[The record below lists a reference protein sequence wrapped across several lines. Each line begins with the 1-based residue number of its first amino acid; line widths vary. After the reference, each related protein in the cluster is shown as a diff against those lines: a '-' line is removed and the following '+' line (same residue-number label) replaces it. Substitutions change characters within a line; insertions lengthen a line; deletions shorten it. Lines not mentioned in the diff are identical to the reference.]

1 MSDLG
6 WRLRAVL
13 VAGLLSLTLGSAA
26 AAKPPVWVVRD
37 SDSELVLFGSIHV
50 LPPGLDWEP
59 KELTTALANA
69 DDVWF
74 ELPIDPA
81 SQLKVAELATA
92 RGVLAPGKS
101 LIGLL
106 SKKGQERLI
115 RLCQRFHLSP
125 GLMDRFQPWYAEV
138 ILASAEFRAS
148 GADSASGV
156 EESLAVQAPPRVE
169 RRALESAEQQ
179 IEMLAGASLAD
190 QKASLED
197 SLAQMDTDPRAYD
210 RLVRA
215 WMAGDLR
222 SLDREALTPLRK
234 ASPNIYR
241 RMLLDRNTAWVAA
254 LDQRLKGHGKTVV
267 VVGVGHLIGEAGA
280 PARLR
285 ALGYSVEG
293 P

>member
-1 MSDLG
+1 MAES
-6 WRLRAVL
+6 
-13 VAGLLSLTLGSAA
+13 S
-26 AAKPPVWVVRD
+26 KPAPAQKHYPYT
-37 SDSELVLFGSIHV
+37 III
-50 LPPGLDWEP
+50 P
-59 KELTTALANA
+59 TAY
-69 DDVWF
+69 
-74 ELPIDPA
+74 
-81 SQLKVAELATA
+81 
-92 RGVLAPGKS
+92 
-101 LIGLL
+101 
-106 SKKGQERLI
+106 GQ
-115 RLCQRFHLSP
+115 
-125 GLMDRFQPWYAEV
+125 M
-138 ILASAEFRAS
+138 LASRYDLNQTQALLRTGEAFDRDQIVFAIRACRAMGPDIEVLDI
-148 GADSASGV
+148 GANIGV
-156 EESLAVQAPPRVE
+156 YTLAISQAIAPFGGVVH
-169 RRALESAEQQ
+169 
-179 IEMLAGASLAD
+179 
-190 QKASLED
+190 ASLED